1 MDNPQ
6 DSQKMAFWSPE
17 AKIEMTGAEFGALS
31 QVLDLA
37 LNPLGNYSLG
47 DIITLL
53 SMAKEARNAVLIRM
67 EQSGQI
73 TSEIPSAPVQDFE
86 EPTKNLAEEP
96 QDLVTEVIPDNYQQ
110 TPPPTPI
117 EGLAVGGDFDIDKL
131 PPLDPDTGQVEM
143 AL

>member
-6 DSQKMAFWSPE
+6 DAQKMAFWSPE

-73 TSEIPSAPVQDFE
+73 TSDIPSTPVQNVD
-86 EPTKNLAEEP
+86 EP

-117 EGLAVGGDFDIDKL
+117 EGLAGGDFDIDKL

>member
-6 DSQKMAFWSPE
+6 DAQKMAFWSPE

-73 TSEIPSAPVQDFE
+73 TSDIPSAPVQ
-86 EPTKNLAEEP
+86 NVEEP

>member
-73 TSEIPSAPVQDFE
+73 TSEIPSAPVQ
-86 EPTKNLAEEP
+86 NVEEP
-96 QDLVTEVIPDNYQQ
+96 QDLVTEVIPDNYEQ
-110 TPPPTPI
+110 TPPPAPI
-117 EGLAVGGDFDIDKL
+117 EGLAGGDFDIDKL

>member
-6 DSQKMAFWSPE
+6 DAQKMAFWSPE

-73 TSEIPSAPVQDFE
+73 TSEIPSDPVQ
-86 EPTKNLAEEP
+86 NVEEP

-110 TPPPTPI
+110 TPPPAPI
-117 EGLAVGGDFDIDKL
+117 EGLAGGDFDIDKF